1 MKFNKQTNEKQR
13 LLELIHR
20 SHQNKNFELEAL
32 VYYQGLQK
40 LIQYD
45 DFVACLKRIKNQ
57 HEFKM
62 YPPSEVLNITFRM
75 DSKYKYIRVMIYG
88 KETIKYFC
96 AHGRIKD
103 LGNNVKYYHKE
114 SVSDEDGKP
123 SRLNMDDYYIR
134 FNLKEEKPLN
144 ETNEVI
150 RDLLDHWMETPK
162 FFRYKK
168 IFTFE
173 TTDGLFRNDLS
184 IVKESRNEDKE
195 VEARINLTRE
205 WDEDSEEFTYSNLE
219 DEVFALRFARTYKP
233 IYESVDEV
241 HNLEIEFIEYP
252 VSAYKNIIPLY
263 SLDAANVFETKCKF
277 VPNNI
282 EMFFEVCTTFGI
294 DKSRIDIPTHSGL
307 RYAKID
313 DTYLTGA
320 EEAEKSSGATTIGT
334 YDECLSRMNSNR
346 QKLEDMVSMHL
357 AKRSQKVLDK
367 GTVGELLKELL
378 ALKGR
383 VSGLDVKQKD
393 YNSQRSLV
401 TKMNELIETY
411 KQLA

>member
-1 MKFNKQTNEKQR
+1 MEKTIKVGHDFQTGFYTFKTGFNASMEVNGKSIADPLR
-13 LLELIHR
+13 GFRSGELIVIAEKPESITYKTSGR
-20 SHQNKNFELEAL
+20 
-32 VYYQGLQK
+32 K
-40 LIQYD
+40 LIGYD
-45 DFVACLKRIKNQ
+45 NTVDLTTISI
-57 HEFKM
+57 E
-62 YPPSEVLNITFRM
+62 
-75 DSKYKYIRVMIYG
+75 KY
-88 KETIKYFC
+88 
-96 AHGRIKD
+96 
-103 LGNNVKYYHKE
+103 
-114 SVSDEDGKP
+114 
-123 SRLNMDDYYIR
+123 
-134 FNLKEEKPLN
+134 
-144 ETNEVI
+144 
-150 RDLLDHWMETPK
+150 
-162 FFRYKK
+162 
-168 IFTFE
+168 
-173 TTDGLFRNDLS
+173 
-184 IVKESRNEDKE
+184 KE
-195 VEARINLTRE
+195 VEAKINLTRE

-219 DEVFALRFARTYKP
+219 DEVFALRFAKTYKP

-282 EMFFEVCTTFGI
+282 EMFFEVCTSFGI

-334 YDECLSRMNSNR
+334 YDECLTRMNSNR

-378 ALKGR
+378 VLKGR

-393 YNSQRSLV
+393 YSSQRSLNV
-401 TKMNELIETY
+401 KISELIETY

>member
-1 MKFNKQTNEKQR
+1 MEKTIKVGHDSQTGFYTFKNGFNTTLEVNGKSTADPLRGFRSGELVVTSEKPETITYKTSGR
-13 LLELIHR
+13 
-20 SHQNKNFELEAL
+20 
-32 VYYQGLQK
+32 K
-40 LIQYD
+40 LIGYD
-45 DFVACLKRIKNQ
+45 NTVDLTTISI
-57 HEFKM
+57 E
-62 YPPSEVLNITFRM
+62 
-75 DSKYKYIRVMIYG
+75 KY
-88 KETIKYFC
+88 
-96 AHGRIKD
+96 
-103 LGNNVKYYHKE
+103 
-114 SVSDEDGKP
+114 
-123 SRLNMDDYYIR
+123 
-134 FNLKEEKPLN
+134 
-144 ETNEVI
+144 
-150 RDLLDHWMETPK
+150 
-162 FFRYKK
+162 
-168 IFTFE
+168 
-173 TTDGLFRNDLS
+173 
-184 IVKESRNEDKE
+184 KE
-195 VEARINLTRE
+195 VEAKINLTRE

-219 DEVFALRFARTYKP
+219 DEVFALRFAKTYKP
-233 IYESVDEV
+233 IYESIDDV

-282 EMFFEVCTTFGI
+282 EMFFEVCTSFGI

-320 EEAEKSSGATTIGT
+320 EDVEKYSGVTTIGT
-334 YDECLSRMNSNR
+334 YDECLARMNSNR

-378 ALKGR
+378 VLKGR

-393 YNSQRSLV
+393 YSSQRSLNV
-401 TKMNELIETY
+401 KISELIETY

>member
-1 MKFNKQTNEKQR
+1 MENSIKVGHDSQTGFYTFKTLYSNTMEVNGKSIVDPLKGFSRGELVITSEKPETITYKTSGR
-13 LLELIHR
+13 
-20 SHQNKNFELEAL
+20 
-32 VYYQGLQK
+32 K
-40 LIQYD
+40 LIGYD
-45 DFVACLKRIKNQ
+45 NTEDLTTISV
-57 HEFKM
+57 E
-62 YPPSEVLNITFRM
+62 
-75 DSKYKYIRVMIYG
+75 KY
-88 KETIKYFC
+88 
-96 AHGRIKD
+96 
-103 LGNNVKYYHKE
+103 
-114 SVSDEDGKP
+114 
-123 SRLNMDDYYIR
+123 
-134 FNLKEEKPLN
+134 
-144 ETNEVI
+144 
-150 RDLLDHWMETPK
+150 
-162 FFRYKK
+162 
-168 IFTFE
+168 
-173 TTDGLFRNDLS
+173 
-184 IVKESRNEDKE
+184 KE
-195 VEARINLTRE
+195 VEAKVNLTRE

-263 SLDAANVFETKCKF
+263 SIEANNVFETKCRF

-282 EMFFEVCTTFGI
+282 EMFLEVCTSFGI

-320 EEAEKSSGATTIGT
+320 EDAEKASGITTIGT
-334 YDECLSRMNSNR
+334 YDECLARMNSNR

-378 ALKGR
+378 VLKGR

-393 YNSQRSLV
+393 YSSQRSLNV
-401 TKMNELIETY
+401 KISELIETY

>member
-1 MKFNKQTNEKQR
+1 MEKTIKVGHDSQTGFYTFKTGFNASMEVNGKSIADPLR
-13 LLELIHR
+13 GFRSGELIVIAE
-20 SHQNKNFELEAL
+20 KPEAIT
-32 VYYQGLQK
+32 YKTSGRK
-40 LIQYD
+40 LIGYD
-45 DFVACLKRIKNQ
+45 NTVDLTTISI
-57 HEFKM
+57 E
-62 YPPSEVLNITFRM
+62 
-75 DSKYKYIRVMIYG
+75 KY
-88 KETIKYFC
+88 
-96 AHGRIKD
+96 
-103 LGNNVKYYHKE
+103 
-114 SVSDEDGKP
+114 
-123 SRLNMDDYYIR
+123 
-134 FNLKEEKPLN
+134 
-144 ETNEVI
+144 
-150 RDLLDHWMETPK
+150 
-162 FFRYKK
+162 
-168 IFTFE
+168 
-173 TTDGLFRNDLS
+173 
-184 IVKESRNEDKE
+184 KE
-195 VEARINLTRE
+195 VEAKINLTRE

-219 DEVFALRFARTYKP
+219 DEVFALRFAKTYKP

-282 EMFFEVCTTFGI
+282 EMFLEVCTSFGI

-334 YDECLSRMNSNR
+334 YDECLTRMNSNR

-378 ALKGR
+378 VLKGR

-393 YNSQRSLV
+393 YSSQRSLNV
-401 TKMNELIETY
+401 KISELIETY